1 LSVSYAPA
9 VQAAREIAGQQ
20 DYPKGALWV
29 IATPIGNLADVSLRA
44 LVALERAD
52 TLACEDT
59 RHSQQLLRSY
69 GMDTSARQWVAVHQH
84 NEMEACQGIIE
95 RLRAGQ
101 SVAYMSD
108 AGTPGISDPGAR
120 LVAACHAAGL
130 RVMPLPGA
138 SSVITALSAAGV
150 CDDGAFVFQGFLP
163 ARGQERQT
171 ALHGLA
177 AEQRTVVLL
186 EAPHRIASL
195 CTDLATLGTRPVTLA
210 RELTKQY
217 EDVVTLPAS
226 QTLDWLQADAHR
238 QKGEFVVVIHA
249 GPAEATVS
257 DAARVLGL
265 LLKELPL
272 KTAVRL
278 AADITGEPR
287 NALYTQALALK
298 NSDTDNHT
306 PTDTPA
312 SP

>member
-1 LSVSYAPA
+1 LSVSYALA
-9 VQAAREIAGQQ
+9 VQAAREVAGQQ

-29 IATPIGNLADVSLRA
+29 VATPIGNLADLSLRA
-44 LVALERAD
+44 LLALERAD
-52 TLACEDT
+52 VLACEDT

-101 SVAYMSD
+101 SVAYLSD

-130 RVMPLPGA
+130 RIMPLPGA

-177 AEQRTVVLL
+177 AERRTLVLL

-195 CTDLATLGTRPVTLA
+195 CADLAALGPRPVTLA

-217 EDVVTLPAS
+217 EDVVTLPAN
-226 QTLDWLQADAHR
+226 QALAWLQADAHR

-287 NALYTQALALK
+287 NALYTQALGLK
-298 NSDTDNHT
+298 NSDSDTHT
-306 PTDTPA
+306 ETNTP

>member
-1 LSVSYAPA
+1 VSYALA
-9 VQAAREIAGQQ
+9 VQAAREVAGQQ

-29 IATPIGNLADVSLRA
+29 VATPIGNLADLSLRA
-44 LVALERAD
+44 LLALERAD
-52 TLACEDT
+52 VLACEDT

-84 NEMEACQGIIE
+84 NEMEACQGIIA

-101 SVAYMSD
+101 SVAYLSD

-177 AEQRTVVLL
+177 AERRTLVLL

-195 CTDLATLGTRPVTLA
+195 CADLAALGPRPVTLA

-217 EDVVTLPAS
+217 EDVVTLPAN
-226 QTLDWLQADAHR
+226 QALAWLQADAYR

-287 NALYTQALALK
+287 NALYTQALGLK
-298 NSDTDNHT
+298 NSDSDTHT
-306 PTDTPA
+306 ETNTP